1 MIRIFAALVLLVS
14 SLCAA
19 EDSSRTLTVSTWPS
33 HADLY
38 LGGRPS
44 SFTEGAD
51 FETPAR
57 IEVPADSST
66 LRITLFKPDY
76 TDTTLDIHLKN
87 QGDNYITL
95 MLQPETDL
103 MELDKQQSI
112 LNKREKFSAG
122 KKFLIASAVPFMVS
136 GILAFFADR
145 EFNEAE
151 NYGDRIQNSA
161 IRSGDNFDK
170 LVDREASH
178 RKSGKDLR
186 KYAAVSLG
194 AGALLLVTGVVLS
207 F

>member
-1 MIRIFAALVLLVS
+1 
-14 SLCAA
+14 
-19 EDSSRTLTVSTWPS
+19 
-33 HADLY
+33 
-38 LGGRPS
+38 
-44 SFTEGAD
+44 
-51 FETPAR
+51 
-57 IEVPADSST
+57 
-66 LRITLFKPDY
+66 
-76 TDTTLDIHLKN
+76 
-87 QGDNYITL
+87 
-95 MLQPETDL
+95 
-103 MELDKQQSI
+103 
-112 LNKREKFSAG
+112 
-122 KKFLIASAVPFMVS
+122 MVS

>member
-38 LGGRPS
+38 LGRRPS
-44 SFTEGAD
+44 SFTEVAD

-112 LNKREKFSAG
+112 LSKREKFSAG
-122 KKFLIASAVPFMVS
+122 KKFFIASAVPFMVS

-194 AGALLLVTGVVLS
+194 TGALLLVTGVVLS